1 MKELQ
6 MSEAEYFQMIEWGV
20 KMDVSELCSNNN

>member
-6 MSEAEYFQMIEWGV
+6 MSEDEYFQMVEWGV
-20 KMDVSELCSNNN
+20 DIENSRSWDF